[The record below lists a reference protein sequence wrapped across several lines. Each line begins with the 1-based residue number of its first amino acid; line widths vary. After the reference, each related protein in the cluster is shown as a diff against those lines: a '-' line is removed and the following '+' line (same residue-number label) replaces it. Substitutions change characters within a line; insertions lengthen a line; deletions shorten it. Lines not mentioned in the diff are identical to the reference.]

1 MMFSINDIVKEPIQM
16 VTMILSI
23 SKNFLGYKCFFETE
37 DVLIEYIIE
46 LRTFI
51 VTVKNSYRT

>member
-23 SKNFLGYKCFFETE
+23 SKNFLGYKCFFEIS
-37 DVLIEYIIE
+37 VVE
-46 LRTFI
+46 LPRN
-51 VTVKNSYRT
+51 VYL